1 MPTLPALIGNE
12 SRIADRFRLF
22 MDAPLSPQLGT
33 SIVIVSASTYLYNL
47 HPPPRPVAAGN
58 TALPLAST
66 PSATPPA
73 PAGPGVTP
81 GGLDAE
87 ERLIRSLGK
96 AAGGERESAELEMA
110 EEVHAG
116 REQEGGE
123 DHGVRR
129 SGRLA

>member
-1 MPTLPALIGNE
+1 MPTLPALIANE
-12 SRIADRFRLF
+12 SRLADRFGLF

-47 HPPPRPVAAGN
+47 HPPPRPVAAGQ
-58 TALPLAST
+58 TAMPLAST

-73 PAGPGVTP
+73 PAGVTP

-96 AAGGERESAELEMA
+96 AVGEERESAELEMA

>member
-58 TALPLAST
+58 TALPLATT

-73 PAGPGVTP
+73 PAGATP
-81 GGLDAE
+81 GEVDAE

-96 AAGGERESAELEMA
+96 AAAGERESAELEMA

>member
-1 MPTLPALIGNE
+1 
-12 SRIADRFRLF
+12 

-58 TALPLAST
+58 TALPLATT

-73 PAGPGVTP
+73 PAH
-81 GGLDAE
+81 AE

-96 AAGGERESAELEMA
+96 AGGGERESAELEMA